1 MELIDTL
8 RELVMAPGVSGY
20 EAPVREHI
28 KSILKKYGEP
38 KEDEVGNLY
47 FSIGEGEELAFV
59 AHMDEIGMVVS
70 YIEDDGYLRMRK
82 LGGVDSRYQYGKAVE
97 IFTDNGNIVNGVI
110 GLKPIH
116 LSAEDDLKK
125 VIATEELLIDIGAAN
140 REEVAKLGIK
150 PLDPVRWKKEFLIL
164 NDKYVASRGLDNRT
178 GCAVLLMLID
188 RLASKKLTKK
198 LTFIFTVQEETGLR
212 GAKTFYREQF
222 KEVYAIDTVSAGD
235 IANMQFH
242 LSPART
248 GKGAVIRFVD
258 SRGVSSQTLRKK
270 IKMVSEKENIPVQE
284 LYALGSTD
292 AAATFELGL
301 NSIALCIPVKYT
313 HSPVEMVHI
322 ADLKNIILLLEK
334 IIDY

>member
-8 RELVMAPGVSGY
+8 RDLVIAPGVSGY
-20 EAPVREHI
+20 EAPIREYI
-28 KSILKKYGEP
+28 KSVLKKYGEP

-70 YIEDDGYLRMRK
+70 YIEEDGYLRMRK
-82 LGGVDSRYQYGKAVE
+82 LGGVDSRYHYGKAVE
-97 IFTDNGNIVNGVI
+97 IFTDTGVVNGVI
-110 GLKPIH
+110 GLKPVH
-116 LSAEDDLKK
+116 LSAEEDLKK
-125 VIATEELLIDIGAAN
+125 VIPTEELLIDVGAGN

-150 PLDPVRWKKEFLIL
+150 TLDAVRWKKEFLIL

-188 RLASKKLTKK
+188 RLASKKLGKK

-212 GAKTFYREQF
+212 GAKTFYKEHF

-242 LSPART
+242 LSPVRT
-248 GKGAVIRFVD
+248 GKGAAIRFVD

>member
-8 RELVMAPGVSGY
+8 KDIVMAPGVSGY
-20 EAPVREHI
+20 EAPVREVI
-28 KSILKKYGEP
+28 KNILKKYGET
-38 KEDEVGNLY
+38 KEDELGNLY
-47 FSIGEGEELAFV
+47 FSIGEGEEIAFI

-70 YIEDDGYLRMRK
+70 YIDDNGYLRMRK
-82 LGGVDSRYQYGKAVE
+82 LGGVDPRYHYGKAVE
-97 IFTDNGNIVNGVI
+97 IFTDNGNVINGVI
-110 GLKPIH
+110 GLKPVH
-116 LSAEDDLKK
+116 LSVEEDLKK
-125 VIATEELLIDIGAAN
+125 VIPTEELLIDVGASN
-140 REEVAKLGIK
+140 RDEVNRLGIK

-164 NDKYVASRGLDNRT
+164 NEKYVVSRALDNRT

-188 RLASKKLTKK
+188 RLSAKKLNKK

-212 GAKTFYREQF
+212 GAKALFKENF

-235 IANMQFH
+235 IANMEFH

-248 GKGAVIRFVD
+248 GKGAAIRFID
-258 SRGVSSQTLRKK
+258 SRGVSSQSLRKK
-270 IKMVSEKENIPVQE
+270 IKVVAEKENIPIQE
-284 LYALGSTD
+284 LYASGSTD